1 LTQHDAL
8 RGRPTKNL
16 EKDSNIACTTLEDE
30 IKEVEEKL
38 EVHKQVIDKANKELG
53 ERFKYSLHNTRR

>member
-38 EVHKQVIDKANKELG
+38 EVHKQVIDKTTNN
-53 ERFKYSLHNTRR
+53 YSL